1 MAKFC
6 PHCGKPVKEGSK
18 FCSSC
23 GQAIVTDDH
32 LINGNQQESKNKQQN
47 RNKKI
52 IGGAIISLAI
62 IIAIGGGI
70 YYHQHEKTVDDG
82 GPAVTETTNQ
92 GEKANKSEN
101 VEDKAT
107 GKSTLHTVGKILDAH
122 NIGGKVLAS
131 SDEDDSGFLA
141 VVKFEDGY
149 NFAAYDKK
157 NNRVALIPYE
167 TKENRNLLHMLKQS
181 RRFSNGKISYDP
193 ILFDMYFNDADP
205 NGPDADKGIWQ
216 RSTHMIP
223 IYAMFTVENDEVIPG
238 MLYSGSGNRP
248 SHYHSVLKDVKT
260 VDAANVVL
268 THVKGLITD
277 MQKRNVNL

>member
-70 YYHQHEKTVDDG
+70 YYHQHGKTVDDG

-107 GKSTLHTVGKILDAH
+107 GKNTLHTVREILDAH

-157 NNRVALIPYE
+157 NN
-167 TKENRNLLHMLKQS
+167 T
-181 RRFSNGKISYDP
+181 
-193 ILFDMYFNDADP
+193 
-205 NGPDADKGIWQ
+205 
-216 RSTHMIP
+216 RSTNSLM
-223 IYAMFTVENDEVIPG
+223 
-238 MLYSGSGNRP
+238 
-248 SHYHSVLKDVKT
+248 K
-260 VDAANVVL
+260 
-268 THVKGLITD
+268 
-277 MQKRNVNL
+277 QKK

>member
-70 YYHQHEKTVDDG
+70 YYHQHGKTVDDG

-107 GKSTLHTVGKILDAH
+107 GKNTLHTVREILDAH

-181 RRFSNGKISYDP
+181 R
-193 ILFDMYFNDADP
+193 
-205 NGPDADKGIWQ
+205 
-216 RSTHMIP
+216 
-223 IYAMFTVENDEVIPG
+223 
-238 MLYSGSGNRP
+238 
-248 SHYHSVLKDVKT
+248 
-260 VDAANVVL
+260 
-268 THVKGLITD
+268 
-277 MQKRNVNL
+277 